1 MSKVSLLTALR
12 SVGSGYDGAG
22 KISLVNQHVVTLD
35 AIPENIANKIHTL
48 FLSNNHLSS
57 LNGIAQFKNVTT
69 LSISYNNLSYLDDLS
84 QLEKLRCLEKLS
96 VQGNIVALM
105 PHYRDFVISMCPKLL
120 YFDNI
125 KVSSDERRDAIIQ
138 TRKLRSL
145 LDQVSLNELHRI
157 VLRHFF
163 FLRRCHIDLNAHISP
178 KFR

>member
-12 SVGSGYDGAG
+12 SVGSGYDGVG

-48 FLSNNHLSS
+48 FLSNNHLTS

-120 YFDNI
+120 YFDNV

-138 TRKLRSL
+138 T
-145 LDQVSLNELHRI
+145 LDQVSLNELHRV

-163 FLRRCHIDLNAHISP
+163 FLRRCHIDLNAHIAP